1 MTKTNTLRTLLATVL
16 LPLALEAAAQ
26 TMSPMGGMPMI
37 GPQNIAQLS
46 ASGTVEAGQDLL
58 TMTLSTT
65 REGGDAAAVQAQL
78 KQALDAALAEARKSA
93 RPGQLDVRTGNFSLY
108 PRQGRDGKLSG
119 WQGQTE
125 MVLEGRDIALISAV
139 AGRIGTLTLS
149 NVGFGLSREQRSR
162 SEAEAQALAIE
173 QFKARAAEVTKSF
186 GFTSYTLREVSVHA
200 GGFSPGPRPRML
212 AMETRAAMA
221 PESPIPVEA
230 GRASVMVTVSGSIQ
244 MK

>member
-1 MTKTNTLRTLLATVL
+1 MTKTFHALLAAVL
-16 LPLALEAAAQ
+16 LPLALGATGQ
-26 TMSPMGGMPMI
+26 TMSPMAGMPMI
-37 GPQNIAQLS
+37 GLQNVAQLS
-46 ASGTVEAGQDLL
+46 ASGTVEVAQDML

-65 REGGDAAAVQAQL
+65 REGAEAAAVQAQL

-108 PRQGRDGKLSG
+108 PRQGRDGKLTG

-125 MVLEGRDIALISAV
+125 LVLEGRDIALVSAV
-139 AGRIGTLTLS
+139 AGRLGTLTLAH
-149 NVGFGLSREQRSR
+149 VGFGLSREQRSR

-173 QFKARAAEVTKSF
+173 QFKARAAEVAKSF
-186 GFTSYTLREVSVHA
+186 GFAGYTLREVSVNA
-200 GGFSPGPRPRML
+200 GGFSPGPRPRMM
-212 AMETRAAMA
+212 AMDTRAAMA